1 MRSSVLALRIRLHGD
16 SKSRDEYS
24 WEAFQCS
31 VTESTLDRTSVTR
44 SSVQRYDRDSFASRV
59 FPVHAH
65 RCRPRNHH
73 LLRAFQLCEDAPWRR
88 IREER
93 TERERERRVT
103 NRRWKGLI
111 YTDIYEHA
119 WTLVGNFP
127 RQVNVSFVQ
136 QNSKLLSLSQSLL
149 LLLHRP
155 LQSGDE
161 RYRHIYTHPSFIL
174 IPLTATGAFALTILI
189 QLMMMAMRMMII
201 IATKANLDIGIETQL
216 SRTAFIQHY
225 YIIYS

>member
-31 VTESTLDRTSVTR
+31 VTESTLDRTSVRR

-93 TERERERRVT
+93 TEREREREESRIDGGRGWST
-103 NRRWKGLI
+103 RTFTSTREPSLAIFLGRLTSRSSSKI
-111 YTDIYEHA
+111 A
-119 WTLVGNFP
+119 
-127 RQVNVSFVQ
+127 
-136 QNSKLLSLSQSLL
+136 NSSLSLSVSLAVVASASAVGWRTVSPHL
-149 LLLHRP
+149 YPPELYLNPTYCNRSFRSHDTYTTDDD
-155 LQSGDE
+155 GDE
-161 RYRHIYTHPSFIL
+161 
-174 IPLTATGAFALTILI
+174 
-189 QLMMMAMRMMII
+189 
-201 IATKANLDIGIETQL
+201 NDD
-216 SRTAFIQHY
+216 Y
-225 YIIYS
+225 YCD